1 MVIDPPMSCRQYAK
15 RRGVS
20 AMAVSVA
27 IKNGRLVK
35 SVVRDA
41 VGNPK
46 IADPDLADQEWAA
59 NTDATYRAR
68 AAGGDPRELVDPVLG
83 QPVAPLA
90 PPTDAPGDGEPI
102 DLASAS
108 ARAKHWDAELKELK
122 FKEAARELIP
132 ARDVEARL
140 VDVFSSCKVKLLEIP
155 SRAKQALPHLSV
167 TDLQVLEDLLRES
180 LEGLT
185 AEAET

>member
-1 MVIDPPMSCRQYAK
+1 MLIDPPMSCRQYAK
-15 RRGVS
+15 RRGCS

-59 NTDATYRAR
+59 NTDATMRSK
-68 AAGGDPRELVDPVLG
+68 AAGGDPAELVDHVLG
-83 QPVAPLA
+83 VPPAPVEHSVDDSDGPATPINLA
-90 PPTDAPGDGEPI
+90 DA
-102 DLASAS
+102 A

-132 ARDVEARL
+132 ARDVESRL
-140 VDVFSSCKVKLLEIP
+140 VDVFSACKVKLLEIP

-167 TDLQVLEDLLRES
+167 SDLQVIEALLREG
-180 LEGLT
+180 LEALT
-185 AEAET
+185 